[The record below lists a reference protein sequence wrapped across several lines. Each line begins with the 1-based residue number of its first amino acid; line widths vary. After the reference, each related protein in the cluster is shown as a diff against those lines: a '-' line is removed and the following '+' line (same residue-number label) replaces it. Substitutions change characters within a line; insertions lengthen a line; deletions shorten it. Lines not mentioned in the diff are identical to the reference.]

1 MADGALTAEQRA
13 TLLRVLDWGVESRNM
28 TYETA
33 LQVLNIVD
41 AAASSPAAH
50 EEDGDG

>member
-1 MADGALTAEQRA
+1 MSEQATETAVLTPEQRA

-33 LQVLNIVD
+33 LQVLSIVD
-41 AAASSPAAH
+41 AHGRQP
-50 EEDGDG
+50 